1 MKIDRLILGA
11 YETNCYILRESA
23 AAKNCLI
30 VDAGLGAGEL
40 INFLKEHKLNPVA
53 VVLTHGHIDHI
64 AGVAALRA
72 EFADIKVYIHKADGK
87 MLTGAEH
94 NLSTFAGVRFSG
106 CPADLFVGD
115 SDVIEQAGIKLQVL
129 HAPGHTPGGICL
141 YSPRPLQKGRG
152 SPAPASSDASRGR
165 GKDEGIV
172 FTDDTLFADS
182 IGRTDF
188 PNGSMSQLLNSI
200 KEKLFTLPDETKVYP
215 GHGPITTIAQ
225 EKAHN
230 QFFYRQ

>member
-11 YETNCYILRESA
+11 YETNCYILRSGET
-23 AAKNCLI
+23 AKDCLI
-30 VDAGLGAGEL
+30 VDAGLEADRL

-72 EFADIKVYIHKADGK
+72 EFADIKVYIHKVDAK
-87 MLTGAEH
+87 MLTEAEH
-94 NLSTFAGVRFSG
+94 NLSALADVPFSAD
-106 CPADLFVGD
+106 PADLFIEAG
-115 SDVIEQAGIKLQVL
+115 DVIEQVSIKLQVL
-129 HAPGHTPGGICL
+129 HTPGHTPGGICL
-141 YSPRPLQKGRG
+141 YS
-152 SPAPASSDASRGR
+152 
-165 GKDEGIV
+165 KDEGIV

-188 PNGSMSQLLNSI
+188 PNGSMSQLLNNI
-200 KEKLFTLPDETKVYP
+200 REKLFTLPDETKVYP
-215 GHGPITTIAQ
+215 GHGPITTIAR

-230 QFFYRQ
+230 QFFQC

>member
-11 YETNCYILRESA
+11 YETNCYVLRKESCGLRESA
-23 AAKNCLI
+23 TAKDCLI
-30 VDAGLGAGEL
+30 VDAGLGADRL

-72 EFADIKVYIHKADGK
+72 EFADIKVYIHKVDAK
-87 MLTGAEH
+87 MLTEAEH
-94 NLSTFAGVRFSG
+94 NLSALAGVPFSAD
-106 CPADLFVGD
+106 PADLLIEAG
-115 SDVIEQAGIKLQVL
+115 DVIEQASIKLQVL
-129 HAPGHTPGGICL
+129 HTPGHTPGGICL
-141 YSPRPLQKGRG
+141 YS
-152 SPAPASSDASRGR
+152 
-165 GKDEGIV
+165 KDEGIV

-188 PNGSMSQLLNSI
+188 PNGSKSQLLNSI

-215 GHGPITTIAQ
+215 GHGPITTIAR
-225 EKAHN
+225 EKEHN
-230 QFFYRQ
+230 QFFQC

>member
-11 YETNCYILRESA
+11 YETNCYILRSGET
-23 AAKNCLI
+23 AKDCLI
-30 VDAGLGAGEL
+30 VDAGLEAGQL

-72 EFADIKVYIHKADGK
+72 EFTDIKVYIHEIDAK
-87 MLTGAEH
+87 MLTEAEH
-94 NLSTFAGVRFSG
+94 NLSTLTGLQFSAD
-106 CPADLFVGD
+106 PADLFIEDG
-115 SDVIEQAGIKLQVL
+115 DVIEQAGVKLQVL
-129 HAPGHTPGGICL
+129 HTPGHTPGGICL
-141 YSPRPLQKGRG
+141 YS
-152 SPAPASSDASRGR
+152 
-165 GKDEGIV
+165 KDEGIV

-200 KEKLFTLPDETKVYP
+200 KEKLLTLPDETKVYP
-215 GHGPITTIAQ
+215 GHGPITTIAR

-230 QFFYRQ
+230 QFFR

>member
-1 MKIDRLILGA
+1 MKIDSLILGA
-11 YETNCYILRESA
+11 FETNCYILRESA
-23 AAKNCLI
+23 TAKNCLI

-87 MLTGAEH
+87 MLTEEEQIRFQTT
-94 NLSTFAGVRFSG
+94 LAGVQFNG
-106 CPADLFVGD
+106 CPADLFVEDG
-115 SDVIEQAGIKLQVL
+115 VIIEQAGIKLQVL
-129 HAPGHTPGGICL
+129 HTPGHTPGGICL
-141 YSPRPLQKGRG
+141 YS
-152 SPAPASSDASRGR
+152 
-165 GKDEGIV
+165 KDEGIV
-172 FTDDTLFADS
+172 FTDDTLFAGS

-188 PNGSMSQLLNSI
+188 PGGSMSKLLNSI

>member
-1 MKIDRLILGA
+1 MKIDRLILGTF
-11 YETNCYILRESA
+11 ETNCYILRESVT
-23 AAKNCLI
+23 AKNCLI

-94 NLSTFAGVRFSG
+94 NLSTLAGVRFSG
-106 CPADLFVGD
+106 CSADLFVED
-115 SDVIEQAGIKLQVL
+115 SDTIEQAGIKLQVL
-129 HAPGHTPGGICL
+129 HTPGHTPGGICL
-141 YSPRPLQKGRG
+141 YST
-152 SPAPASSDASRGR
+152 
-165 GKDEGIV
+165 DEGIV

-188 PNGSMSQLLNSI
+188 PKGSMSKLLNSI

-215 GHGPITTIAQ
+215 GHGPTTTIAQ

-230 QFFYRQ
+230 QFFYRR